1 MTGDGALRKAAE
13 AEGVAVMG
21 TIGIL
26 DQLHRGKYI
35 EDEEYVD
42 CIWKLLEKNGGKVRL
57 PRHELEKRLQI
68 I

>member
-1 MTGDGALRKAAE
+1 
-13 AEGVAVMG
+13 MG